1 MTAILSRLRTR
12 GWLTSAYM
20 LPVSAVMALPFY
32 YVLVNT
38 LKTQAQT
45 TGSPLA
51 LPTSPDF
58 STYHRVLDQVPVAA
72 AFANTLYVTVVS
84 VALMVLI
91 GAMAAYAL
99 TIRPTRFNKRFGQL
113 LLLAFVVPTQ
123 STVIPVYQIFVKLGL
138 VNSLNGLVLVYSA
151 GSIFCWF
158 VIQGYM
164 ATLPFEVIEAAR
176 LDGCG
181 PWQVFWRI
189 VLPLIRPILATVAV
203 FQTMWIWNDFFTPN
217 VYLSDPAKSTIV
229 LEVYTSVGQF
239 QVDWPAFLTLS
250 VMALV
255 PMVVFFVAVQRHI
268 MSGLLSGAVKG

>member
-12 GWLTSAYM
+12 GWLTSVYM
-20 LPVSAVMALPFY
+20 LPLSAVMALPFY

-38 LKTQAQT
+38 LKSQAQT

-58 STYHRVLDQVPVAA
+58 STYRRVLDQVPVAA

-99 TIRPTRFNKRFGQL
+99 TIRPTRFNRRFGKL

-123 STVIPVYQIFVKLGL
+123 STLIPVYQIFVELNL

-189 VLPLIRPILATVAV
+189 VLPLIRPILATVTV

-217 VYLSDPAKSTIV
+217 VYLSDPGKSTIV

-255 PMVVFFVAVQRHI
+255 PMVVFFVTVQRHI
-268 MSGLLSGAVKG
+268 VSGLLSGAVKG

>member
-1 MTAILSRLRTR
+1 VTAILSRLRTR

-58 STYHRVLDQVPVAA
+58 STYRRVLDQVPVAA
-72 AFANTLYVTVVS
+72 ALANTLYVTVVS

-99 TIRPTRFNKRFGQL
+99 TIRPTRFNRRFGKL

-123 STVIPVYQIFVKLGL
+123 STLIPVYQIFVKLGL

-181 PWQVFWRI
+181 PWQIFWRI

>member
-1 MTAILSRLRTR
+1 MITLLTR
-12 GWLTSAYM
+12 MRRQGWLTSAYM
-20 LPVSAVMALPFY
+20 LPVSAAMALPFY

-38 LKTQAQT
+38 LKTQTQT
-45 TGSPLA
+45 TSSPLG
-51 LPTSPDF
+51 LPTAPDF
-58 STYHRVLDQVPVAA
+58 STYRRVLDQVPVSA
-72 AFANTLYVTVVS
+72 AFANTLYVTVLS

-99 TIRPTRFNKRFGQL
+99 MMRPTRFNRRFGKL

-123 STVIPVYQIFVKLGL
+123 STLIPVYQIFVKLGL

-158 VIQGYM
+158 IIQGYL
-164 ATLPFEVIEAAR
+164 ATLPSEVIEAAR

-181 PWQVFWRI
+181 PWQIFWRV

-203 FQTMWIWNDFFTPN
+203 FQTMWVWNDFFTPN

-255 PMVVFFVAVQRHI
+255 PMVVFFFAAQRHI

>member
-1 MTAILSRLRTR
+1 MAVLPWLRRR
-12 GWLTSAYM
+12 GWPTSAYM
-20 LPVSAVMALPFY
+20 LPLSAAMALPFY

-38 LKTQAQT
+38 LKTQEQT
-45 TGSPLA
+45 AASPLG

-58 STYHRVLDQVPVAA
+58 SSYRRVLDQVPVAA
-72 AFANTLYVTVVS
+72 AFANTAYVTVVS

-99 TIRPTRFNKRFGQL
+99 MMRPTRFNRRFGRL
-113 LLLAFVVPTQ
+113 LLIAFVIPTQ
-123 STVIPVYQIFVKLGL
+123 STLIPVYQLFVHLGL
-138 VNSLNGLVLVYSA
+138 VDSLNGLVLVYSA

-158 VIQGYM
+158 IIQGYM
-164 ATLPFEVIEAAR
+164 ATLPFEIIEAAR
-176 LDGCG
+176 IDGCG
-181 PWQVFWRI
+181 PWLIFWRI
-189 VLPLIRPILATVAV
+189 VLPLIRPILVTVAV

-250 VMALV
+250 VMALI
-255 PMVVFFVAVQRHI
+255 PMVVFFLAVQRHI

>member
-1 MTAILSRLRTR
+1 MTAILSRLRER

-20 LPVSAVMALPFY
+20 LPLSAVMALPFY

-38 LKTQAQT
+38 LKSQAQT

-58 STYHRVLDQVPVAA
+58 STYRRVFDQVPVAA
-72 AFANTLYVTVVS
+72 AFANTLYVTVLS

-99 TIRPTRFNKRFGQL
+99 TIRPTRFNQRFGKL

-123 STVIPVYQIFVKLGL
+123 STLIPVYQIFVKLGL

-217 VYLSDPAKSTIV
+217 VYLSDPGKSTIV

-250 VMALV
+250 VLALV

>member
-20 LPVSAVMALPFY
+20 LPLSAVMALPFY

-58 STYHRVLDQVPVAA
+58 STYRRVLNQVPVAA
-72 AFANTLYVTVVS
+72 AFANTLYVTVFS

-99 TIRPTRFNKRFGQL
+99 TIRPTRFNRRFGKL

-123 STVIPVYQIFVKLGL
+123 STLIPVYQIFVKLGL

-181 PWQVFWRI
+181 PWQVFGRI

-217 VYLSDPAKSTIV
+217 VYLSDPGKSTIV

>member
-1 MTAILSRLRTR
+1 MAVLTWLRRR
-12 GWLTSAYM
+12 GWTTSAYM
-20 LPVSAVMALPFY
+20 LPLSAVMALPFY

-38 LKTQAQT
+38 LKTQEQT
-45 TGSPLA
+45 AASPLG

-58 STYHRVLDQVPVAA
+58 SSYRRVLDQVPVAA
-72 AFANTLYVTVVS
+72 AFANTAYVTVVS

-99 TIRPTRFNKRFGQL
+99 MMRPTRFNKRFGKL
-113 LLLAFVVPTQ
+113 LLIAFVIPTQ
-123 STVIPVYQIFVKLGL
+123 STLIPVYQLFVHLGL
-138 VNSLNGLVLVYSA
+138 VDSLNGLVLVYSA

-158 VIQGYM
+158 IIQGYM
-164 ATLPFEVIEAAR
+164 ATLPFEIIEAAR
-176 LDGCG
+176 IDGCG
-181 PWQVFWRI
+181 PWKIFWRI
-189 VLPLIRPILATVAV
+189 VLPLIRPILVTVAV

-255 PMVVFFVAVQRHI
+255 PMVVFFLAVQRHI

>member
-12 GWLTSAYM
+12 GWLTSVYM
-20 LPVSAVMALPFY
+20 LPLSAVMALPFY

-38 LKTQAQT
+38 LKSQAQT

-58 STYHRVLDQVPVAA
+58 STYRRVLDQVPVAA

-99 TIRPTRFNKRFGQL
+99 TIRPTRFNRRFGKL

-123 STVIPVYQIFVKLGL
+123 STLIPVYQIFVELNL

-217 VYLSDPAKSTIV
+217 VYLSDPGKSTIV

-268 MSGLLSGAVKG
+268 VSGLLSGAVKG

>member
-12 GWLTSAYM
+12 GWLTSVYM
-20 LPVSAVMALPFY
+20 LPLSAVMALPFY

-38 LKTQAQT
+38 LKSQAQT

-58 STYHRVLDQVPVAA
+58 STYRRVLDQVPVAA

-99 TIRPTRFNKRFGQL
+99 TIRPTRFNRRFGKL

-123 STVIPVYQIFVKLGL
+123 STLIPVYQIFVRLNL

-217 VYLSDPAKSTIV
+217 VYLSDPGKSTIV

-268 MSGLLSGAVKG
+268 VSGLLSGAVKG

>member
-1 MTAILSRLRTR
+1 MTTLLSRMRTR

-20 LPVSAVMALPFY
+20 LPLSAVMALPFY

-38 LKTQAQT
+38 LKSQAQT

-51 LPTSPDF
+51 LPTSPDL
-58 STYHRVLDQVPVAA
+58 STYRRVLDQVPVAA
-72 AFANTLYVTVVS
+72 AFANTLYVTVFS

-99 TIRPTRFNKRFGQL
+99 TIRPTRFNRRFGKL

-123 STVIPVYQIFVKLGL
+123 STLIPVYQIFVKLGL

-181 PWQVFWRI
+181 PWQIFWRI

-217 VYLSDPAKSTIV
+217 VYLSDPGKSTIV

>member
-38 LKTQAQT
+38 LKSQAQT

-58 STYHRVLDQVPVAA
+58 STYRRVLDQVPIAA

-84 VALMVLI
+84 VAVMVLI

-99 TIRPTRFNKRFGQL
+99 TIRPTRFNKRFGKL
-113 LLLAFVVPTQ
+113 LLLAFIVPTQ
-123 STVIPVYQIFVKLGL
+123 STLIPVYQIFVKLGL

-217 VYLSDPAKSTIV
+217 VYLSDPGKSTIV

-268 MSGLLSGAVKG
+268 VSGLLSGAVKG

>member
-12 GWLTSAYM
+12 GWLTSVYM
-20 LPVSAVMALPFY
+20 LPLSAVMALPFY

-58 STYHRVLDQVPVAA
+58 STYRRVLNEVPVAA
-72 AFANTLYVTVVS
+72 AFANTLYVTVFS

-99 TIRPTRFNKRFGQL
+99 TIRPTRFNRRFGKL

-123 STVIPVYQIFVKLGL
+123 STLVPVYQIFVKLSL

-217 VYLSDPAKSTIV
+217 VYLSDPGKSTIV

>member
-12 GWLTSAYM
+12 GWLTSVYM
-20 LPVSAVMALPFY
+20 LPLSAVMALPFY

-38 LKTQAQT
+38 LKSQAQT

-58 STYHRVLDQVPVAA
+58 STYRRVLDQVPVAA

-99 TIRPTRFNKRFGQL
+99 TIRPTRFNRRFGKL

-123 STVIPVYQIFVKLGL
+123 STLIPVYQIFVKLNL

-217 VYLSDPAKSTIV
+217 VYLSDPGKSTIV

-268 MSGLLSGAVKG
+268 VSGLLSGAVKG

>member
-1 MTAILSRLRTR
+1 
-12 GWLTSAYM
+12 M

-38 LKTQAQT
+38 LKSQAQT

-51 LPTSPDF
+51 LPSSPDF
-58 STYHRVLDQVPVAA
+58 STYRRVLNEVPVAA
-72 AFANTLYVTVVS
+72 AFANTLYVTVFS

-99 TIRPTRFNKRFGQL
+99 TIRPTRFNRRFGKL

-123 STVIPVYQIFVKLGL
+123 STLIPVYQIFVKLGL

-203 FQTMWIWNDFFTPN
+203 FQTMWVWNDFLNPN

-229 LEVYTSVGQF
+229 MEVYTSVGQF

>member
-1 MTAILSRLRTR
+1 MTAILSRLRER

-38 LKTQAQT
+38 FKTQAQT
-45 TGSPLA
+45 TASPLA

-58 STYHRVLDQVPVAA
+58 STYRRVLDQVPVAA

-99 TIRPTRFNKRFGQL
+99 TIRPTRFNQRFGKL

-123 STVIPVYQIFVKLGL
+123 STLIPVYQIFVKLGL

-158 VIQGYM
+158 IIQGYM

-181 PWQVFWRI
+181 PWQIFWRI

-203 FQTMWIWNDFFTPN
+203 FQTMWVWNDFLNPN

-255 PMVVFFVAVQRHI
+255 PMVVFFIAVQRHI
-268 MSGLLSGAVKG
+268 VSGLLSGAVKG

>member
-20 LPVSAVMALPFY
+20 LPLSAVMALPFY

-51 LPTSPDF
+51 LPTAPDF
-58 STYHRVLDQVPVAA
+58 STYRRVLNQVPVAA
-72 AFANTLYVTVVS
+72 AFANTLYVTVFS

-99 TIRPTRFNKRFGQL
+99 TIRPTRFNRRFGKL

-123 STVIPVYQIFVKLGL
+123 STLIPVYQIFVKLGL

-181 PWQVFWRI
+181 PGQIFWRI

-217 VYLSDPAKSTIV
+217 VYLSDPGKSTIV

-239 QVDWPAFLTLS
+239 QVDW
-250 VMALV
+250 
-255 PMVVFFVAVQRHI
+255 
-268 MSGLLSGAVKG
+268 

>member
-20 LPVSAVMALPFY
+20 LPLSAVMALPFY

-58 STYHRVLDQVPVAA
+58 STYRRVLDQVPVAA
-72 AFANTLYVTVVS
+72 AFANTLYVTVLS

-99 TIRPTRFNKRFGQL
+99 TIRPTRFNRRFGKL

-123 STVIPVYQIFVKLGL
+123 STLIPVYQIFVKLGL

-181 PWQVFWRI
+181 PWQIFWRI

-217 VYLSDPAKSTIV
+217 VYLSDPGKSTIV

>member
-20 LPVSAVMALPFY
+20 LPLSAVMALPFY

-58 STYHRVLDQVPVAA
+58 STYRRVLNQVPVAA
-72 AFANTLYVTVVS
+72 AFANTLYVTVFS

-99 TIRPTRFNKRFGQL
+99 TIRPTRFNRRFGKL

-123 STVIPVYQIFVKLGL
+123 STLIPVYQIFVKLGL

-181 PWQVFWRI
+181 PWQIFWRI

-217 VYLSDPAKSTIV
+217 VYLSDPGKSTIV

>member
-38 LKTQAQT
+38 LKSQAQT

-58 STYHRVLDQVPVAA
+58 STYRRVLDQVPVAA

-99 TIRPTRFNKRFGQL
+99 TIRPTRFNKRFGKL

-123 STVIPVYQIFVKLGL
+123 STLIPVYQIFVKLGL

-203 FQTMWIWNDFFTPN
+203 FQTMWVWNDFFTPN
-217 VYLSDPAKSTIV
+217 VYLSDPGKSTIV

-268 MSGLLSGAVKG
+268 VSGLLSGAVKG

>member
-20 LPVSAVMALPFY
+20 LPLSAVMALPFY

-58 STYHRVLDQVPVAA
+58 STYRRVLDQVPVAA
-72 AFANTLYVTVVS
+72 AFANTLYVTVFS

-99 TIRPTRFNKRFGQL
+99 TIRPTRFNRRFGKL

-123 STVIPVYQIFVKLGL
+123 STLIPVYQIFVKLGL

-181 PWQVFWRI
+181 PWQIFLRI

-217 VYLSDPAKSTIV
+217 VYLSDPGKSTIV

>member
-20 LPVSAVMALPFY
+20 LPLSAVMALPFY
-32 YVLVNT
+32 YVLVNS

-58 STYHRVLDQVPVAA
+58 STYRRVLNQVPVAA
-72 AFANTLYVTVVS
+72 AFANTLYVTVFS

-99 TIRPTRFNKRFGQL
+99 TIRPTRFNRRFGKL

-123 STVIPVYQIFVKLGL
+123 STLIPVYQIFVKLGL

-217 VYLSDPAKSTIV
+217 VYLSDPGKSTIV

>member
-12 GWLTSAYM
+12 GWLTSVYM
-20 LPVSAVMALPFY
+20 LPLSAVMALPFY

-38 LKTQAQT
+38 LKSQAQT

-58 STYHRVLDQVPVAA
+58 STYRRVLDQVPVAA

-99 TIRPTRFNKRFGQL
+99 TIRPTRFNRRFGKL

-123 STVIPVYQIFVKLGL
+123 STLIPVYQIFVKLNL

-217 VYLSDPAKSTIV
+217 VYLSDPGKSTIV

-239 QVDWPAFLTLS
+239 QVDWPTFLTLS

-268 MSGLLSGAVKG
+268 VSGLLSGAVKG

>member
-1 MTAILSRLRTR
+1 MTTFLSRLRTQ

-20 LPVSAVMALPFY
+20 LPISAMMALPFY

-38 LKTQAQT
+38 LKTQQQT
-45 TGSPLA
+45 TGSPLG

-58 STYHRVLDQVPVAA
+58 STYSRVLSQVPVFA
-72 AFANTLYVTVVS
+72 AFANTLYVTVAS
-84 VALMVLI
+84 VGLMVLI

-99 TIRPTRFNKRFGQL
+99 TMRPTKANRRFGKL
-113 LLLAFVVPTQ
+113 LLLAFVVPAQ
-123 STVIPVYQIFVKLGL
+123 STLIPVYQIFVKLDL
-138 VNSLNGLVLVYSA
+138 VNSLNGLVLVYSG

-181 PWQVFWRI
+181 PWQIFWRV

-203 FQTMWIWNDFFTPN
+203 FQTMWIWNDFFTPS

-229 LEVYTSVGQF
+229 LEVYTAVGQF

-255 PMVVFFVAVQRHI
+255 PMVIFFLAAQRHI
-268 MSGLLSGAVKG
+268 MSGLLNGAVKG

>member
-1 MTAILSRLRTR
+1 MTAILSRPRTR

-20 LPVSAVMALPFY
+20 LPLSAVMALPFY

-58 STYHRVLDQVPVAA
+58 STYRRVMDQVPVAA
-72 AFANTLYVTVVS
+72 AFANTLYVTVFS

-99 TIRPTRFNKRFGQL
+99 TIRPTRFNRRFGRL

-123 STVIPVYQIFVKLGL
+123 STLIPVYQIFVKLGL

-181 PWQVFWRI
+181 PWQIFWRI

-203 FQTMWIWNDFFTPN
+203 FQTMWIWNDFYTPN
-217 VYLSDPAKSTIV
+217 VYLSDPGKSTIV

>member
-20 LPVSAVMALPFY
+20 LPLSAVMALPFY

-58 STYHRVLDQVPVAA
+58 STYRRVLDQVPVAA

-99 TIRPTRFNKRFGQL
+99 TIRPSRFNRRFGKL

-217 VYLSDPAKSTIV
+217 VYLSDPGKSTIV

-268 MSGLLSGAVKG
+268 VSGLLSGAVKG

>member
-1 MTAILSRLRTR
+1 MLALLTRLRR
-12 GWLTSAYM
+12 HGWLTSAYM
-20 LPVSAVMALPFY
+20 LPISALMALPFY

-38 LKTQAQT
+38 LKTQQQT
-45 TGSPLA
+45 TASPLA
-51 LPTSPDF
+51 LPTSPDL
-58 STYHRVLDQVPVAA
+58 SVYQRVLQQVPVLA
-72 AFANTLYVTVVS
+72 AFGNTLYVTAAS

-99 TIRPTRFNKRFGQL
+99 TMRPTRFNQRFGKL

-123 STVIPVYQIFVKLGL
+123 STLIPVYRIFVKLGL

-158 VIQGYM
+158 IIQGYM
-164 ATLPFEVIEAAR
+164 AGLPFEVIEAAR
-176 LDGCG
+176 IDGCG
-181 PWQVFWRI
+181 PWQIFWRI

-203 FQTMWIWNDFFTPN
+203 FQTMWVWNDFLTPS

-239 QVDWPAFLTLS
+239 QVDWPAFLALS
-250 VMALV
+250 VLALI
-255 PMVVFFVAVQRHI
+255 PMVAFFLAAQRHI